1 MGQKTKKIKIN
12 FGKELVNILF
22 IVFGGIVAGYAL
34 EGVLIPNQ
42 VSDGGVTGISIMIS
56 HVTGMSLG
64 MLIVLLNIPFIYLG
78 YKQVGKTFAIKS
90 VIGIVV
96 LAVSTTLMH
105 HVPTILEGES
115 WLVTIT
121 GGILLGIGIGLS
133 LRNGGALDGTEM
145 LAVLVAKKVP
155 FNVGEIIMMINSVIF
170 AFATLVFGLEGAIA
184 SAVTYFIASKVI
196 HIIEIGLDDSKDV
209 RIICSEPQELGQ
221 LIQDELG
228 RSVTYSKGIGGYKNQ
243 DLLIINC
250 VINRMEE
257 SKMKTIINSVDPNAF
272 VTFSDVSEVKGGRF
286 KKKDIH

>member
-1 MGQKTKKIKIN
+1 MPHTQKLKVNKTK
-12 FGKELVNILF
+12 EVVNILF
-22 IVFGGIVAGYAL
+22 IMIGAVVAGYGL

-56 HVTGMSLG
+56 KVTGMSLS
-64 MLIVLLNIPFIYLG
+64 MLLVILNLPFIYLG

-90 VIGIVV
+90 VIGIVT
-96 LAVSTTLMH
+96 LAVSTSLMH

-121 GGILLGIGIGLS
+121 GGMLLGIGIGLS
-133 LRNGGALDGTEM
+133 LRNGGALDGTDM
-145 LAVLVAKKVP
+145 LAVLIAKNVP
-155 FNVGEIIMMINSVIF
+155 FNVGEIIMMINSIIF

-196 HIIEIGLDDSKDV
+196 HVIEIGLDDSKEV
-209 RIICSEPQELGQ
+209 RIICSYPEELGQ
-221 LIQDELG
+221 AIQEGLG
-228 RSVTYSKGIGGYKNQ
+228 RSITYTFGKGGFKNQ
-243 DLLIINC
+243 DLQIINC

-257 SKMKTIINSVDPNAF
+257 SKIKSIINSIDPNAF
-272 VTFSDVSEVKGGRF
+272 VTLSDISEVKGGRF